1 MTDAIGATPPATYTP
16 VAPTSAIDRPDQ
28 MGKDT
33 FLKLLVAQL
42 KYQDP
47 SNPASNTEVMAQT
60 AAFSQ
65 VEKLEQLLTQNASIA
80 TSQAAM
86 TAGAMVGQYVTY
98 TATDGAQISGTV
110 NSVRFDVGGSTLLV
124 DGKEVPM
131 GALVQVSQQPE
142 APATPEPAPAP

>member
-1 MTDAIGATPPATYTP
+1 MTDAVGATPPVTYTP
-16 VAPTSAIDRPDQ
+16 TTPTPALDRPDQ

-65 VEKLEQLLTQNASIA
+65 VEKLEQLITQNASIA
-80 TSQAAM
+80 TSQAAL

-98 TATDGAQISGTV
+98 TATDGAQVNGTV

-131 GALVQVSQQPE
+131 GALVQVSQQP
-142 APATPEPAPAP
+142 PVTPAPAPAP